1 MNLSKIHVSLFAA
14 GLVCCSLAAAEDC
27 EKTTSNQE
35 YPTAAK
41 VDYVIGCMASNGQ
54 TPEMLQKCSCSID
67 LITKAIPY
75 DEYVQISTILSLQ
88 QMAGAGRNAV
98 YKNSTWS
105 KDEVA
110 KLRDVQADSTLRCF

>member
-1 MNLSKIHVSLFAA
+1 MSKSIKFKVLICV
-14 GLVCCSLAAAEDC
+14 GLVWCTLAMADDAVKESD
-27 EKTTSNQE
+27 NRD

-54 TPEMLQKCSCSID
+54 TYEMLQKCSCSID
-67 LITKAIPY
+67 FIAKSMPY
-75 DEYVQISTILSLQ
+75 DEYERVSTLLSLQ

-105 KDEVA
+105 KDAVSN
-110 KLRDVQADSTLRCF
+110 LRDIQAESTLRCF

>member
-1 MNLSKIHVSLFAA
+1 MYLSKLSVTLFAI
-14 GLVCCSLAAAEDC
+14 GLTYCSFVSAEECDKAS
-27 EKTTSNQE
+27 EPET
-35 YPTAAK
+35 YPTAVK

-67 LITKAIPY
+67 FIAKAIPY

-105 KDEVA
+105 KDEVT